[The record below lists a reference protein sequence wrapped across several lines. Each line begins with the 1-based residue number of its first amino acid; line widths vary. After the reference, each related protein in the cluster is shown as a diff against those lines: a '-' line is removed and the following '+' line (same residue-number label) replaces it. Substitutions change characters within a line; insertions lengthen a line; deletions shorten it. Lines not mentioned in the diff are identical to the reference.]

1 MTMTYNGDNGIQ
13 IDGNLVINNYPE
25 NSSMDFDLIEF
36 ESLINDMYSCCFNK
50 SGGGF
55 DFVQIKIEEKNRINK
70 LEFYFNEKIKKDIVY
85 FKPLHEFILNS
96 EDDFRAK
103 VEYVA
108 ETIRSFVIED
118 GTSELTQEKIQKII
132 KKFYEQK
139 WNFKQKQYA
148 IVFIHYLYF
157 ICLIGKKE

>member
-70 LEFYFNEKIKKDIVY
+70 LEFYFNEKIKKT
-85 FKPLHEFILNS
+85 LCILNP
-96 EDDFRAK
+96 FMNLYLIVK
-103 VEYVA
+103 M
-108 ETIRSFVIED
+108 IL
-118 GTSELTQEKIQKII
+118 ELKLNMWQRQFALLLLKMELL
-132 KKFYEQK
+132 
-139 WNFKQKQYA
+139 N
-148 IVFIHYLYF
+148 
-157 ICLIGKKE
+157 